1 MPLHPT
7 KYAEMLSDKVEK
19 TGVNVW
25 LINTGWN
32 GKKER
37 MSLKDTRAVINAA
50 LNGDLNNVEFKKDPY
65 FGFEVPVAIE
75 GVASEKLSPATSFAT
90 EEAYEEN
97 AKVLAAKFKE
107 NFKKFEEF
115 ANADLLAGGPTI

>member
-1 MPLHPT
+1 M
-7 KYAEMLSDKVEK
+7 
-19 TGVNVW
+19 

-32 GKKER
+32 GQKKR

-50 LNGDLNNVEFKKDPY
+50 LNGDLNNVEFRKDPF

-75 GVASEKLSPATSFAT
+75 SVETDKLNPATSFASQ
-90 EEAYEEN
+90 EAYEEN
-97 AKVLAAKFKE
+97 ANVLATKFKE

-115 ANADLLAGGPTI
+115 ATADLLAGGPTI